1 MSAQDFELDPVDLP
15 EELIKE
21 LRTEEGNK
29 NVRRDRFFAR
39 ETQAYLEHLR
49 PRVKKVDRFWLT
61 ALLNHTQLAAAT
73 TSKEDRHALSFLE
86 DIELIQEENDFRPF
100 ELKFYF
106 KENPYFTN
114 TVLTKKYSL
123 PNGVEPAPK
132 DGTITEELRKF
143 VEIEELAP
151 SSMKIDWKSDEVN
164 LPKKQP
170 RLVQGHD
177 HDHDDPNHVHVDD
190 DDEGYE
196 GDLGSFF
203 LYFEL
208 AEDPFMLGDAIK
220 SEILPEALA
229 YFEDRGESSPG
240 AEFGMDSDLD
250 EDDDDELDEESDED
264 ENAEIDLEDEEEEI
278 PKKKRKLGKN
288 GK

>member
-1 MSAQDFELDPVDLP
+1 MSAQDFELDPVDLS
-15 EELIKE
+15 EELTKE

-29 NVRRDRFFAR
+29 NVRQARFFAR

-49 PRVKKVDRFWLT
+49 PRVKKIERFWLT

-100 ELKFYF
+100 ELKFHF

-114 TVLTKKYSL
+114 TVLAKKYSL

-132 DGTITEELRKF
+132 DGTITEELRNF
-143 VEIEELAP
+143 IENEELAP

-177 HDHDDPNHVHVDD
+177 HDHDDPNHVHHDD
-190 DDEGYE
+190 EDEGYE

-208 AEDPFMLGDAIK
+208 ADDPFMLGDAIK
-220 SEILPEALA
+220 SEILPEAFA
-229 YFEDRGESSPG
+229 YFEDRGENSPG